1 MAKKI
6 VQPVEVQASVKGDS
20 SVKSFKAQIREAQQE
35 ALRLAAAFGETDART
50 LAAAQRV
57 AELKDRMDDVN
68 ATIAGLHPDRFQ
80 MIANITGTMADG
92 FAAAQ
97 GAAALLGSEGE
108 DLQRAMV
115 RVQGAMAFSQGIAGL
130 KDLKFNLGGIGTIV
144 TGTVIPALRTMQGA
158 IVATGIVGL
167 ISGLAYWLYES
178 AKATDELT
186 AAEARNAEQQKKIE
200 AQKTSDQKRGQVW
213 QELQG
218 KFIKQQM
225 QLIQDQSIES
235 ELAGKSR
242 LKILQDE
249 AAAVKNLYDRLFVYY
264 ATQADEVERATS
276 AEDIVKVQQHL
287 KEINNQIRFEQKR
300 INDEAAKKRKD
311 ELDKQ
316 KLHSLD
322 ILGDLNR
329 ARLHMNKILNDAM
342 DKNAK
347 HAEDVNARF
356 KQNLVEMRTNLAAIN
371 DEFDRIDEEQKKAA
385 EARNQLRID
394 AALTTV
400 DLLDSI
406 FANANAKT
414 DEERRKE
421 FERRK
426 VFEVASTMIST
437 FAAAQQAYASQIAI
451 LTPDA
456 PVRAQVAA
464 AIAIAQGL
472 ARVVAIKKQQFG
484 ATPGGGGMPSGG
496 GGGMQRPSLP
506 STASALPGGG
516 QMAGQQQRVFV
527 TESDISATQ
536 GRVKALKAGSVI

>member
-20 SVKSFKAQIREAQQE
+20 SVKSFKAQIKEAQEQ

-50 LAAAQRV
+50 LAAAERV

-68 ATIAGLHPDRFQ
+68 ATIAGLHPDKFQ
-80 MIANITGTMADG
+80 MVANITSTLANG

-115 RVQGAMAFSQGIAGL
+115 RVQGAMAFAQGISSL
-130 KDLKFNLGGIGTIV
+130 KDLKFNLGGVGTII
-144 TGTVIPALRTMQGA
+144 TGTVLPALKTMQGA
-158 IVATGIVGL
+158 IVATGIIGL
-167 ISGLAYWLYES
+167 ISGIAYWLYES

-186 AAEARNAEQQKKIE
+186 AAEQRRQGEAKKME
-200 AQKTSDQKRGQVW
+200 AQRESDIKMGEVYAKLQSEFAKKELKRIEDEMIQMDIRGKKRIDILKYQ
-213 QELQG
+213 QAEL
-218 KFIKQQM
+218 
-225 QLIQDQSIES
+225 E
-235 ELAGKSR
+235 R
-242 LKILQDE
+242 L
-249 AAAVKNLYDRLFVYY
+249 NNRLTTDWVYQ
-264 ATQADEVERATS
+264 TEVERRASTE
-276 AEDIVKVQQHL
+276 AILAVRDVL
-287 KEINNQIRFEQKR
+287 KTTGVEIQRENKR
-300 INDEAAKKRKD
+300 LTEERNKKAKDEKEKRK
-311 ELDKQ
+311 LD
-316 KLHSLD
+316 SLD
-322 ILGDLNR
+322 ILADLNR
-329 ARLHMNKILNDAM
+329 ASLSMNKILNDAM
-342 DKNAK
+342 DRNAK
-347 HAEDVNARF
+347 RSDEVKNKF
-356 KQNLVEMRTNLAAIN
+356 KENLSEMRTNLEAVN
-371 DEFDRIDEEQKKAA
+371 EEFEKIEEDQKKAS

-394 AALTTV
+394 GALATV
-400 DLLDSI
+400 NLLDSI
-406 FANANAKT
+406 FMNANAKS

-426 VFEVASTMIST
+426 IFEVASTMIST
-437 FAAAQQAYASQIAI
+437 FSAAQQAFASQMAI
-451 LTPDA
+451 PTPDA

-472 ARVVAIKKQQFG
+472 ARVVSIQKQQFN